1 MWTWFFEIRGSGNR
15 VVKRDGVFNTKEQA
29 IAVGTSYVQ
38 NNKENLLRPNDPEEI
53 FIVMA
58 KPEWMARSQ

>member
-1 MWTWFFEIRGSGNR
+1 MWAWFFEIRGSGNR
-15 VVKRDGVFNTKEQA
+15 VVKRDGAFNTKEQA

-58 KPEWMARSQ
+58 KPEWIASSQ